1 MGNQQVHRTLIK
13 HARITD
19 SVLTVNFLEFEGY
32 FGQKMDTERI
42 YPAGI
47 CNGILLDVNC
57 WLAKALVVVGDRT
70 RSGKWVLFFSGPAP
84 QYF

>member
-47 CNGILLDVNC
+47 VMAFC
-57 WLAKALVVVGDRT
+57 
-70 RSGKWVLFFSGPAP
+70 
-84 QYF
+84 